1 MTVEATTRMS
11 QEIAEQP
18 DALRATFDVLL
29 PRRGEI
35 RERLAGRRHVLFAA
49 RGSSDNA
56 AIYGRYL
63 LETHAGIP
71 AGLVSPSVAT
81 HYRSHLDLSDAVVVA
96 VSQSGRTREIVETLA
111 WARDCGAVTVAVS
124 NDESSDLAT
133 SSDLALTTVAGT
145 ELAVPATKSYLTQVA
160 AMTVLGTAL
169 GPDDT
174 ALDVALADVPGQVEA
189 VLADADRLEPVVA
202 QLADGLTVVTGRGLL
217 MGTALEI
224 ALKLEETCARPVRG
238 YSYADLRHG
247 PISAVQEGVTA
258 VLVGA
263 ADGPLHDAM
272 IELADDLRTRGATTV
287 AVGGSPELSEAC
299 DLATGPL
306 AVTERLAPLVAVV
319 PMQVVIERL
328 ARRLGLDPDE
338 PAGLSKVTRTDVS
351 TQEEA

>member
-1 MTVEATTRMS
+1 MS
-11 QEIAEQP
+11 REIAEQP
-18 DALRATFDVLL
+18 AALRATFDALL
-29 PRRGEI
+29 PRREEI

-63 LETHAGIP
+63 LETHAGVP

-81 HYRSHLDLSDAVVVA
+81 HYRSRLDLSDAVVVG

-124 NDESSDLAT
+124 NDKTSDLAT
-133 SSDLALTTVAGT
+133 ASDLALTTLAGT

-169 GPDDT
+169 GPDDPT
-174 ALDVALADVPGQVEA
+174 LDAAIAEIPDRVEA
-189 VLADADRLEPVVA
+189 VLAVTDRLDPVVA
-202 QLADGLTVVTGRGLL
+202 QLTEGASVVTGRGLL

-263 ADGPLHDAM
+263 ADGPLNEAM

-287 AVGGSPELSEAC
+287 AVGGSPGFVAAC

-306 AVTERLAPLVAVV
+306 DVTERLAPLVTVV
-319 PMQVVIERL
+319 PMQVVVERL
-328 ARRLGLDPDE
+328 ARSLGLDPDE
-338 PAGLSKVTRTDVS
+338 PLGLSKVTRTDVP
-351 TQEEA
+351 TQEET